1 MADLHYGMIWQ
12 NLAEPGIVW
21 QNLAALAN
29 SGSPNQPVIDLEMGQ
44 ISSGDKSNL
53 VTSDVK
59 LVRRLFLTHFWF
71 ETFEQKSYITE
82 MV

>member
-1 MADLHYGMIWQ
+1 MTDNPVQIPGCSGVCQDLPAMADLHYGMIWQ

-29 SGSPNQPVIDLEMGQ
+29 SGSLNQPAIDLEMGQ

-59 LVRRLFLTHFWF
+59 LVR
-71 ETFEQKSYITE
+71 
-82 MV
+82 